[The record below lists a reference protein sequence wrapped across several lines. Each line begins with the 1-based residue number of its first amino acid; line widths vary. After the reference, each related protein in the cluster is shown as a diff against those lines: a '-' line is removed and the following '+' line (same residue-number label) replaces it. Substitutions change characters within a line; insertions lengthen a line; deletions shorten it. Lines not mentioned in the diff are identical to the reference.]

1 MRAAAAY
8 LDGGCELL
16 QSLPGFGCE
25 LRPTPSVSS
34 ATSRSGLLWPAT
46 TTTSGGG
53 SQAASKGAREATTRA
68 GWGRGMGCCWSDC
81 HYCLLSFPQAGRFAH
96 GGGETAGVSL
106 REETHS
112 IGASTRAPI
121 PRGHPTPSVPSPAGV
136 KGAPTPWL
144 LQFSCPL
151 HHGRRRRCCN
161 PAPPRLRPRL
171 PGSITAT
178 RASPLQGPAAELKPD
193 GISPHDAPGWR

>member
-53 SQAASKGAREATTRA
+53 GGSQAASKGAREATIRA
-68 GWGRGMGCCWSDC
+68 GWGRGMGCCSS
-81 HYCLLSFPQAGRFAH
+81 LSFPQAGRFVNS
-96 GGGETAGVSL
+96 GL
-106 REETHS
+106 F
-112 IGASTRAPI
+112 GASTRAPI